1 MKKIGVA
8 AALVLAAAAIAFVYR
23 KAPAPGIP
31 GTVRA
36 VTSIPVRAAVGG
48 EIKEMAAEFGTTVKA
63 GQVLARMDAT
73 AFQSRVNQARAD
85 LEAAR
90 TAKAGNAIRQRE
102 ALLRQAEL
110 DLERTVVR
118 APVDGTVVLRNAD
131 LGQTV
136 AASSDAP
143 PLFAL
148 ADLRTIH
155 VKAAVDGAQAGLLRR
170 GTAAT
175 FTAASLPRRRFA
187 GTVLEIREGKTLVIL
202 APNADRSLLPGMKVE
217 VALP

>member
-1 MKKIGVA
+1 MKKIGVTAALVIAA
-8 AALVLAAAAIAFVYR
+8 AALAFVYR
-23 KAPAPGIP
+23 EAPAPALS

-36 VTSIPVRAAVGG
+36 ISSIPVRAAVGG
-48 EIKEMAAEFGTTVKA
+48 EIKEMAADFGATVKA

-90 TAKAGNAIRQRE
+90 TAKANNTIRQRE
-102 ALLRQAEL
+102 ALLQQAEL

-118 APVDGTVVLRNAD
+118 APIDGTVVLRNAD
-131 LGQTV
+131 LGQAV
-136 AASSDAP
+136 AASIDAP

-155 VKAAVDGAQAGLLRR
+155 VEAAVDDARAGLLRP
-170 GTAAT
+170 GATAT

-187 GTVLEIREGKTLVIL
+187 GQMVEIREGKTLVIV
-202 APNADRSLLPGMKVE
+202 APNPDLALLPGMKVDI
-217 VALP
+217 ALP

>member
-1 MKKIGVA
+1 MRKIGVA
-8 AALVLAAAAIAFVYR
+8 AALVIAAAIAFVYR

-36 VTSIPVRAAVGG
+36 VTSTPVRAAVGG
-48 EIKEMAAEFGTTVKA
+48 EIKAMAADFGTTVKA
-63 GQVLARMDAT
+63 GQVLARMDSA

-155 VKAAVDGAQAGLLRR
+155 VEAAVDGAQAGLLRR
-170 GTAAT
+170 GAAVT

-187 GTVLEIREGKTLVIL
+187 GTVLEIREGKTLMIV
-202 APNADRSLLPGMKVE
+202 APNADLSLLPGMKVE